1 MGSFKGEF
9 TNWFELSDLI
19 RNYSDLTLFSIAAI
33 TQSMAIF
40 GVLNSINLLT
50 WMIVGLSAYSIYLIV
65 FLIRFWQ
72 VESAYTR
79 KNDAT
84 YSIVYTKQYK

>member
-65 FLIRFWQ
+65 FLIRFW
-72 VESAYTR
+72 
-79 KNDAT
+79 
-84 YSIVYTKQYK
+84 